1 MESSEFQSLV
11 KIGRRSPLW
20 PPGNGRRQVEIG
32 QAAIERILPH
42 RAPFLLVDAIT
53 EIDVTGECIRGRRRI
68 APDDPVFVGHFPGEP
83 IYPGVLQ
90 LETMGQMG
98 LCLMYFNAT
107 GSTYI
112 AESATPRRVRA
123 LKVHHALFLAEV
135 LPGDEL
141 EVIAKLVSA
150 DDYTA
155 VCAGQL
161 LKGESICA
169 FAITEVYFVD
179 N

>member
-1 MESSEFQSLV
+1 M
-11 KIGRRSPLW
+11 
-20 PPGNGRRQVEIG
+20 
-32 QAAIERILPH
+32 PH
-42 RAPFLLVDAIT
+42 RGA
-53 EIDVTGECIRGRRRI
+53 
-68 APDDPVFVGHFPGEP
+68 
-83 IYPGVLQ
+83 
-90 LETMGQMG
+90 
-98 LCLMYFNAT
+98 
-107 GSTYI
+107 S
-112 AESATPRRVRA
+112 A

-141 EVIAKLVSA
+141 EVIAKLISA

-169 FAITEVYFVD
+169 FAITEVYLVD

>member
-1 MESSEFQSLV
+1 METSELQALV

-32 QAAIERILPH
+32 QSAIERMLPH

-53 EIDVTGECIRGRRRI
+53 DIDLTGECIRGRRRI
-68 APDDPVFVGHFPGEP
+68 APEDPVFVGHFPGEP

-90 LETMGQMG
+90 LETIGQLG
-98 LCLMYFNAT
+98 LCLMYLNAM
-107 GSTYI
+107 GSAQV
-112 AESATPRRVRA
+112 AEDATPRRVRA
-123 LKVHHALFLAEV
+123 LKVHHAIFLAEV

-141 EVIAKLVSA
+141 EVIAKLISA

-161 LKGESICA
+161 LKGGAICA

>member
-1 MESSEFQSLV
+1 VESSELQSLV

-42 RAPFLLVDAIT
+42 RAPFLLVDTIT

-90 LETMGQMG
+90 LETMGQLG

-107 GSTYI
+107 GSTHI
-112 AESATPRRVRA
+112 AEDATPRRVRA
-123 LKVHHALFLAEV
+123 ESPPRP
-135 LPGDEL
+135 LPG
-141 EVIAKLVSA
+141 
-150 DDYTA
+150 
-155 VCAGQL
+155 
-161 LKGESICA
+161 
-169 FAITEVYFVD
+169 
-179 N
+179 

>member
-1 MESSEFQSLV
+1 MELQALV

-20 PPGNGRRQVEIG
+20 PAGNGRRQVEIG
-32 QAAIERILPH
+32 RSAIERMLPH

-53 EIDVTGECIRGRRRI
+53 EIDLTGECIRGRRRI
-68 APDDPVFVGHFPGEP
+68 APDDPVFVGHFPDEP

-90 LETMGQMG
+90 LETMGQLG

-107 GSTYI
+107 GSTQV
-112 AESATPRRVRA
+112 AEDAAPRRVRA

-141 EVIAKLVSA
+141 EVIAKLISA

-161 LKGESICA
+161 LKGEAICA